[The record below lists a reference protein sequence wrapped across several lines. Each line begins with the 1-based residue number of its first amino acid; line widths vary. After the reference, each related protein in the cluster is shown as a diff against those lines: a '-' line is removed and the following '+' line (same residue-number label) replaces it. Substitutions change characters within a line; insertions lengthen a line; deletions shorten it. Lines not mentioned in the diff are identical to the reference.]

1 MFITVVYKTQNGES
15 FTLAEGD
22 GFLPIPNVGDQFSYK
37 DGPFTVKAR
46 CHTSAQ
52 GIPVDRV
59 GQPSPVPARSAV

>member
-46 CHTSAQ
+46 SFEYYDDDSGELSVTMTLS
-52 GIPVDRV
+52 V
-59 GQPSPVPARSAV
+59 

>member
-1 MFITVVYKTQNGES
+1 MFITVVYKTQTGES

-46 CHTSAQ
+46 SFEYYDDDNGELSVTVTLS
-52 GIPVDRV
+52 I
-59 GQPSPVPARSAV
+59 

>member
-1 MFITVVYKTQNGES
+1 MFITVVYKAQNGDS

-46 CHTSAQ
+46 SFEYYDDENGELSVTVTLS
-52 GIPVDRV
+52 V
-59 GQPSPVPARSAV
+59 

>member
-1 MFITVVYKTQNGES
+1 MFITVLYKTQNGDS

-46 CHTSAQ
+46 SFEYYDDEN
-52 GIPVDRV
+52 GEL
-59 GQPSPVPARSAV
+59 AVTVTLSV